1 MENSEAIKLLHSLET
16 LIKNDNKE
24 AIYQMMT
31 NDFKSRVS
39 LENYL
44 RLEKYRIN
52 LSLPLCLLDI
62 YKAQADKVMIRAKQ
76 ASRNQEHIYAN
87 ILFVKEDDIWKLS
100 GVLI

>member
-39 LENYL
+39 LE
-44 RLEKYRIN
+44 IT
-52 LSLPLCLLDI
+52 LD
-62 YKAQADKVMIRAKQ
+62 
-76 ASRNQEHIYAN
+76 
-87 ILFVKEDDIWKLS
+87 
-100 GVLI
+100 